1 MTGDRS
7 NCPAPEPSG
16 RTAQKD
22 CGCGAV
28 DARLGDSRS
37 RPMISESTR
46 IRVMHAFIGCSSRE
60 FAKKLGISSTT
71 LTDWERGRSI
81 PGLRGGKALA
91 RLMKRAGLEL
101 TPEGYPVPKK

>member
-7 NCPAPEPSG
+7 NNRIP
-16 RTAQKD
+16 
-22 CGCGAV
+22 
-28 DARLGDSRS
+28 
-37 RPMISESTR
+37 ESTR
-46 IRVMHAFIGCSSRE
+46 IRLIHAYLGIPSRE

-101 TPEGYPVPKK
+101 TPDGYPVPKK